1 MDTQATNL
9 ELAHNFDYLQLPIGV
24 YFVAPDG
31 RFLTCN
37 RRVRQMLGLPLE
49 GAVNA
54 SLADFYADPQ
64 QRPELL
70 QKTIQADERGEHL
83 EKEIIRLRVNGREM
97 YVEDYCKPLRNPASG
112 EIVGYVGCLVNVTKE
127 HEIEKK
133 EEALQSKVEELTY
146 DIGRVL
152 HANTSTL
159 LMAQQTLDGV
169 AEALGQRKLRDLIAL
184 HEDELDE
191 QLVEQAAQLASVIE
205 KFIQGSDPARRGQ
218 ALPEYKWED
227 LSAKIEPLRQAR
239 ENIPVELRAA
249 ALRSAA
255 HQVTLIAQE
264 IAPGVL
270 PRERARD
277 LLHAAAQLERS
288 GCLID
293 VLTTR
298 AAVIQM
304 DASLRSLRDFITSD
318 VREHELPASLA
329 LKHLAEHAI
338 AHVAEFAHSAKVEI
352 VWRERDTDAQIAG
365 NERDLTRA
373 FSNLLHNAIK
383 YSWRRDR
390 ARAPWV
396 TVRTYTRDQWVCI
409 EFENWGVPIAR
420 EEIEQG
426 LIFQLGYRGK
436 WSKDRGRLGTGIGL
450 TDAKRVAEAHG
461 GTLAV
466 ESRPATPG
474 GHRPDSEKY
483 YQQPFLTTVRMC
495 LPRTSPAG

>member
-1 MDTQATNL
+1 MDSQVSNL

-31 RFLTCN
+31 RFLSCN

-49 GAVNA
+49 GPVNA
-54 SLADFYADPQ
+54 SLADFYADPNE
-64 QRPELL
+64 RPEILK
-70 QKTIQADERGEHL
+70 KTIAAEERGEHL
-83 EKEIIRLRVNGREM
+83 EKEILRLQVNGREM
-97 YVEDYCKPLRNPASG
+97 YVEDYCKLLRNPASG
-112 EIVGYVGCLVNVTKE
+112 EIAGYIGCLVDVTKE

-169 AEALGQRKLRDLIAL
+169 AEALGQRPLKELIGL

-191 QLVEQAAQLASVIE
+191 QIIEQAAQLANAIE
-205 KFIQGSDPARRGQ
+205 KLIQASEPERRLQ

-227 LSAKIEPLRQAR
+227 LSAKIDPLRQAR
-239 ENIPVELRAA
+239 ENIPADLRPA

-255 HQVTLIAQE
+255 HQVTLIAQG

-277 LLHAAAQLERS
+277 LLQASTQLERAAS
-288 GCLID
+288 LID

-298 AAVIQM
+298 AAVVQM

-318 VREHELPASLA
+318 VREREVMVPLSI
-329 LKHLAEHAI
+329 KHLTEQAI
-338 AHVAEFAHSAKVEI
+338 TQIAEFARSAKVEI
-352 VWRERDTDAQIAG
+352 NWREREIDAQIEG

-390 ARAPWV
+390 ARSPWV
-396 TVRTYTRDQWVCI
+396 TVRTYTREQSVCI
-409 EFENWGVPIAR
+409 EFENWGVPIAH

-461 GTLAV
+461 GTLSV
-466 ESRPATPG
+466 ESRPATAG
-474 GHRPDSEKY
+474 SHRAEHEKY

-495 LPRTSPAG
+495 LPQAKLR